1 VTDLERRAAPD
12 GDGPSTIDPAAFD
25 RLVEMTGGDREFVD
39 ELVDT
44 YLSDG
49 TDQIAAMHAALAAGD
64 PSGLERAAHS
74 LKSGSATV
82 GAIALGERCRS
93 LEEAARTGDVP
104 DGAERVA
111 AIAKAFDA
119 AASGLRAE
127 RAAREG
133 QI

>member
-49 TDQIAAMHAALAAGD
+49 TDQVAAMHAALAAGD
-64 PSGLERAAHS
+64 LSGLERAAHS

-104 DGAERVA
+104 DGEERVA
-111 AIAKAFDA
+111 AIESGFVEVRGALL
-119 AASGLRAE
+119 GLRRQ
-127 RAAREG
+127 RAPG
-133 QI
+133 